1 MNLLGRRRA
10 DGNGP
15 EPDIVVIA
23 KDGSVGTTDGSDLPG
38 LLQRRLTWRR
48 KRNSLALAGIFGGT
62 FTLLVLAH
70 VISGYANLSA
80 RMDLAEAT
88 FILLSCGFGAIPR
101 TLFAEQLRTDRRQF
115 AKMSLLCWGVYL
127 LAARLAFSW
136 VLPELRNPLNPGL
149 VFFFVYAAALGFRYL
164 LRGGQW

>member
-23 KDGSVGTTDGSDLPG
+23 KDGSVGTTDGSDLPA
-38 LLQRRLTWRR
+38 LLRRRLSWRR
-48 KRNSLALAGIFGGT
+48 KRNILALAGIFCGT
-62 FTLLVLAH
+62 FALLVLAH

-80 RMDLAEAT
+80 RMNLAEAA
-88 FILLSCGFGAIPR
+88 FILLSCGFGAIPK
-101 TLFAEQLRTDRRQF
+101 TLFAAQPRTDRRQF

-127 LAARLAFSW
+127 LAARLAFFC
-136 VLPELRNPLNPGL
+136 VLPELRDPLNPGL